1 MLKPENIVLFTYFC
15 GYKFEIQNYIF
26 LPTFYLMTLF
36 VEIVIMLF
44 RTAQFV
50 YGLSKIIWCLV
61 VIARVSVIRWQT
73 LWQYIVVMYI
83 YYIFVHVYNDMKC
96 SHELNAYT

>member
-1 MLKPENIVLFTYFC
+1 MSKPENTVLFTNMC

-50 YGLSKIIWCLV
+50 YGLYKINCCFV
-61 VIARVSVIRWQT
+61 VIARVSLIRWQN
-73 LWQYIVVMYI
+73 L
-83 YYIFVHVYNDMKC
+83 
-96 SHELNAYT
+96 

>member
-50 YGLSKIIWCLV
+50 YGLSKII
-61 VIARVSVIRWQT
+61 
-73 LWQYIVVMYI
+73 
-83 YYIFVHVYNDMKC
+83 
-96 SHELNAYT
+96 